1 MCTLGG
7 NSKNRCVLVDA
18 PFGNMVDSFWKYGL
32 SYPLID
38 DSIPNLKFISTGFCI
53 GNQTNGFGL
62 MCEWL
67 ERKLETWI
75 IFLLLPLAN

>member
-53 GNQTNGFGL
+53 GN
-62 MCEWL
+62 
-67 ERKLETWI
+67 
-75 IFLLLPLAN
+75 